1 MVEAVTDRPPAETQS
16 TPPAQFELVL
26 EALLFVAD
34 GPVEESALAR
44 VLGITRRQLEP
55 LLVALAE
62 AMRERGL
69 RVQRGPDGVQLV
81 TAPAAATYIEQFLGL
96 ESGRRLSSAALE
108 TLAIIAYR
116 QPVTRA
122 TLEAIRGVNSD
133 GAVDTLRA
141 RGLVDMTGRAD
152 GPGRPALFSTTQKFL
167 EYFGLERSEELP
179 ELPPEVAEAAANLPE
194 NLAQQLPL
202 ASPERI
208 PSRDDPDAMPQV
220 EPRFEPIETPE
231 GRVWPARGGLPV
243 QRATWLPSAPSLP
256 AIGSPALPSAGGPP
270 SFAR

>member
-1 MVEAVTDRPPAETQS
+1 MVEAPTAPPTEALV
-16 TPPAQFELVL
+16 PPPSELEVLL

-44 VLGITRRQLEP
+44 ALGVTRRHLEAP
-55 LLVALAE
+55 LVALTE
-62 AMRERGL
+62 AMHGRGL

-81 TAPAAATYIEQFLGL
+81 TAPAAAAYIEQFLGL
-96 ESGRRLSSAALE
+96 ELGRKLSTAALE

-179 ELPPEVAEAAANLPE
+179 ELPPEVAEAALNLPD

-202 ASPERI
+202 AKTEPIAQS
-208 PSRDDPDAMPQV
+208 DPADEAPRGA
-220 EPRFEPIETPE
+220 PRFEPIETPE

-243 QRATWLPSAPSLP
+243 QRSTWLPSAPSLP
-256 AIGSPALPSAGGPP
+256 ALGSPALPSGGGPP